1 MTSRSIHCPH
11 VPTNRSPTPNAP
23 AKIRGHD
30 GPPDDGGLAEDRLG
44 RHHPA
49 GAPTDRRPSLPHS
62 RHPPPDRRADRER
75 NLPTPDEPPPE
86 SPQHRTDRPP
96 KPPKPPD
103 AIEKKFGWMVPLAP
117 QVPFFRGN
125 IEALL
130 KEPDMVA
137 LLATAPTTLGRPIR
151 SLCWSLRLKPP
162 PILARPRR
170 PRPPK
175 PPSAAAPAAERP
187 AAPKAGRATRS
198 PRRHL
203 PKLPPLHPAAGVP
216 RALRKPKKA

>member
-1 MTSRSIHCPH
+1 MARLTMAVWPRIAWGGITQQALQLIAGHLFPIRDILRRTVERIEKGTYRPRRTSPRK
-11 VPTNRSPTPNAP
+11 SPTP
-23 AKIRGHD
+23 
-30 GPPDDGGLAEDRLG
+30 
-44 RHHPA
+44 
-49 GAPTDRRPSLPHS
+49 
-62 RHPPPDRRADRER
+62 
-75 NLPTPDEPPPE
+75 
-86 SPQHRTDRPP
+86 TDRPP
-96 KPPKPPD
+96 RPPKPPD

-117 QVPFFRGN
+117 QVPFFRGHV
-125 IEALL
+125 EALL

-162 PILARPRR
+162 PILARPKR

-198 PRRHL
+198 PRRHP
-203 PKLPPLHPAAGVP
+203 PKLPPLPPAAGVP

>member
-1 MTSRSIHCPH
+1 MARLTMAVWPRIAWGGITQQALQLIAGHLFPIRDILRRTVERIEKGTYRPRRTSPR
-11 VPTNRSPTPNAP
+11 TSPQTA
-23 AKIRGHD
+23 
-30 GPPDDGGLAEDRLG
+30 
-44 RHHPA
+44 
-49 GAPTDRRPSLPHS
+49 
-62 RHPPPDRRADRER
+62 
-75 NLPTPDEPPPE
+75 PPPE
-86 SPQHRTDRPP
+86 ARKPRPP

-117 QVPFFRGN
+117 QVPFFRGHV
-125 IEALL
+125 EALL
-130 KEPDMVA
+130 KEPDTVA

-170 PRPPK
+170 PPKPK

-198 PRRHL
+198 SRRHL

-216 RALRKPKKA
+216 PALRKPKKA